1 MVLQVTG
8 KGDPVFSHNDNFWD
22 EDDDKIDKAEQIFE
36 FLDVPSFALLFKST
50 PNESFDFINVAEKG
64 TAIEGL
70 LDQCPC

>member
-22 EDDDKIDKAEQIFE
+22 EDDDKIDKTEQILE

-50 PNESFDFINVAEKG
+50 PNVPRS
-64 TAIEGL
+64 L
-70 LDQCPC
+70 